1 MAAFFFCHFFN
12 SLNESHF
19 LAYEKGKSYSME
31 DSTRNILIFLAGLC
45 VLYFLVHLLLKKLGK
60 DPRNIL
66 PHNIAS
72 RLKIPMITLF
82 LAVAIQAGLINREI
96 ITDEGQIDF
105 FQHVRSILLIF
116 SFTWFII
123 VAIRIAK
130 NQFLKRFDVSEADNL
145 RARKVYTQFN
155 IIERIA
161 IFVVVLFGLGIAL
174 LTFDGV
180 EEVGVSILTS
190 AGIAGIILG
199 LSAQKVFGTIF
210 AGIQIA
216 IAQPIRLDD
225 VVIVEGEWGRIEEIK
240 LTYVVV
246 KIWDQRRLVLP
257 TTYFIEK
264 PFQNWTRNS
273 SDILGTVYIYTD
285 FDLPIDSLREEL
297 TRLLN
302 ATDLW
307 DQKVNVIQ
315 VTDLSEKTME
325 LRALMS
331 AKDAPTAWDLRVY
344 ARENLLKYIQKN
356 FPDSLPRTRL
366 EIKEGA
372 PQPKDP
378 SGGLPK

>member
-1 MAAFFFCHFFN
+1 
-12 SLNESHF
+12 
-19 LAYEKGKSYSME
+19 ME
-31 DSTRNILIFLAGLC
+31 DSTRNILFFLAGLF
-45 VLYFLVHLLLKKLGK
+45 VLYFLLHFLLKKLGK

-96 ITDEGQIDF
+96 ITDEEQVNF
-105 FQHVRSILLIF
+105 LQHVGSILLIF

-130 NQFLKRFDVSEADNL
+130 NKFLRQFDVSETNNL
-145 RARKVYTQFN
+145 RARKFYTQFN

-180 EEVGVSILTS
+180 EEIGVSILTS

-246 KIWDQRRLVLP
+246 QIWDKRRLVLP

-285 FDLPIDSLREEL
+285 FDLPIEKLREEL

-302 ATDLW
+302 ATELW
-307 DQKVNVIQ
+307 DRKVNVIQ
-315 VTDLSEKTME
+315 VTNMTEKTME

-331 AKDAPTAWDLRVY
+331 AQDAPTAWDLRVY
-344 ARENLLKYIQKN
+344 ARENLIKYIKEN
-356 FPDSLPRTRL
+356 YPDSLPRTRL
-366 EIKEGA
+366 EIKEDL
-372 PQPKDP
+372 PHSKEP
-378 SGGLPK
+378 SDALR

>member
-1 MAAFFFCHFFN
+1 
-12 SLNESHF
+12 
-19 LAYEKGKSYSME
+19 ME
-31 DSTRNILIFLAGLC
+31 ETTRNIIIFLFALT
-45 VLYFLVHLLLKKLGK
+45 VVYFLVHLLLKKLGK
-60 DPRNIL
+60 DPANIL

-72 RLKIPMITLF
+72 RLKFPLIILF
-82 LAVAIQAGLINREI
+82 LAVAIQAGLINRKI
-96 ITDEGQIDF
+96 ITDESQIDF
-105 FQHVRSILLIF
+105 FQQVRSLLLIF

-130 NQFLKRFDVSEADNL
+130 TQFLRQFDVNTVNNL
-145 RARKVYTQFN
+145 RARKFYTQFN
-155 IIERIA
+155 IIERIS
-161 IFVVVLFGLGIAL
+161 IFVVILFGLGIAL

-180 EEVGVSILTS
+180 EEIGVSILTS
-190 AGIAGIILG
+190 AGIAGIVLG
-199 LSAQKVFGTIF
+199 LSAQKVLGTIF

-216 IAQPIRLDD
+216 IAQPIRIDD

-246 KIWDQRRLVLP
+246 KIWDKRRLVLP

-285 FDLPIDSLREEL
+285 FDLPIDKLREEL

-307 DQKVNVIQ
+307 DRRANVIQ
-315 VTDLSEKTME
+315 VTNMTEKTME

-331 AKDAPTAWDLRVY
+331 AKDASTAWDLRVY
-344 ARENLLKYIQKN
+344 ARENLIKYIKEN
-356 FPDSLPRTRL
+356 YPGSLPRTRL
-366 EIKEGA
+366 EIKEGL
-372 PQPKDP
+372 PGSKDP
-378 SGGLPK
+378 SDALR

>member
-1 MAAFFFCHFFN
+1 
-12 SLNESHF
+12 
-19 LAYEKGKSYSME
+19 ME
-31 DSTRNILIFLAGLC
+31 DSTRNVLIFLAGLF
-45 VLYFLVHLLLKKLGK
+45 VLYFLVHFLLKKLGK
-60 DPRNIL
+60 DPRNVL
-66 PHNIAS
+66 PRNIAS
-72 RLKIPMITLF
+72 RLKIPLITLF
-82 LAVAIQAGLINREI
+82 LAVAIQAGVINQEI
-96 ITDEGQIDF
+96 ITDEGQIQF
-105 FQHVRSILLIF
+105 LLQARSILLVF

-130 NQFLKRFDVSEADNL
+130 NKFLKQFDVSEVNNL
-145 RARKVYTQFN
+145 RARKYYTQFN

-180 EEVGVSILTS
+180 EEIGVSILTS

-246 KIWDQRRLVLP
+246 QIWDKRRLVLP

-285 FDLPIDSLREEL
+285 FNLPIEPLREEL

-307 DQKVNVIQ
+307 DRQVNVIQ
-315 VTDLSEKTME
+315 VTDMTEKTME

-344 ARENLLKYIQKN
+344 ARENLLKFIKENY
-356 FPDSLPRTRL
+356 PGSLPQTRL
-366 EIKEGA
+366 EVKEG
-372 PQPKDP
+372 
-378 SGGLPK
+378 LPHR

>member
-1 MAAFFFCHFFN
+1 MP
-12 SLNESHF
+12 
-19 LAYEKGKSYSME
+19 
-31 DSTRNILIFLAGLC
+31 DTTRNIIIFLVALIA
-45 VLYFLVHLLLKKLGK
+45 VYFIVHFLLKKLGK
-60 DPRNIL
+60 DPSNIL

-72 RLKIPMITLF
+72 RLKIPIIILF
-82 LAVAIQAGLINREI
+82 VAFAIQALLINREI
-96 ITDEGQIDF
+96 LTDAEQVAFLKQLEYLMI
-105 FQHVRSILLIF
+105 IF

-123 VAIRIAK
+123 VAIRIGK
-130 NQFLKRFDVSEADNL
+130 NQFLKQFDVNTANNL
-145 RARKVYTQFN
+145 RARKFYTQFN

-180 EEVGVSILTS
+180 EEIGVSILTS
-190 AGIAGIILG
+190 AGIAGIVLG

-216 IAQPIRLDD
+216 IAQPIRIDD

-246 KIWDQRRLVLP
+246 QIWDKRRLVLP

-285 FDLPIDSLREEL
+285 FDLPIDKLREEL

-302 ATDLW
+302 ASDLW
-307 DQKVNVIQ
+307 DRKVNVIQ
-315 VTDLSEKTME
+315 VTDMTEKTME

-344 ARENLLKYIQKN
+344 ARENLLKFIKENY
-356 FPDSLPRTRL
+356 PGSLPLTRL
-366 EIKEGA
+366 EVKEG
-372 PQPKDP
+372 PPRSKEP
-378 SGGLPK
+378 

>member
-1 MAAFFFCHFFN
+1 
-12 SLNESHF
+12 
-19 LAYEKGKSYSME
+19 ME
-31 DSTRNILIFLAGLC
+31 DSTRNILIFLAGLII
-45 VLYFLVHLLLKKLGK
+45 LFFLVNFLLKKLGK
-60 DPRNIL
+60 DPHNIL
-66 PHNIAS
+66 PRNIAG
-72 RLKIPMITLF
+72 RLKIPLITLF
-82 LAVAIQAGLINREI
+82 LAVAIQAGLINQEI
-96 ITDEGQIDF
+96 ITGEGEVNF
-105 FQHVRSILLIF
+105 LQHLRSILLIF

-130 NQFLKRFDVSEADNL
+130 NRFLKQFNVNEANNL
-145 RARKVYTQFN
+145 RARKFYTQFN

-180 EEVGVSILTS
+180 EEIGVSLLTS

-246 KIWDQRRLVLP
+246 QIWDKRRLVLP

-285 FDLPIDSLREEL
+285 FDLPIDNLREEL

-307 DQKVNVIQ
+307 DRKVNVIQ

-344 ARENLLKYIQKN
+344 VREHLLKYIQKN
-356 FPDSLPRTRL
+356 FPESLPRTRL
-366 EIKEGA
+366 EIKEG
-372 PQPKDP
+372 PPHPKDP
-378 SGGLPK
+378 SDGIQK

>member
-1 MAAFFFCHFFN
+1 M
-12 SLNESHF
+12 
-19 LAYEKGKSYSME
+19 G
-31 DSTRNILIFLAGLC
+31 DTTRNILIFLVALL
-45 VLYFLVHLLLKKLGK
+45 VLYFLVHFLLKKLGK
-60 DPRNIL
+60 DPANIL

-72 RLKIPMITLF
+72 RLKVPIIVLF

-96 ITDEGQIDF
+96 ITDENQIDL
-105 FQHVRSILLIF
+105 FQQIRSILLIF
-116 SFTWFII
+116 SFTWFIV

-130 NQFLKRFDVSEADNL
+130 NQFLKQFDVNTANNL
-145 RARKVYTQFN
+145 RARKFYTQFN

-161 IFVVVLFGLGIAL
+161 IFVVVLFALGIAL

-180 EEVGVSILTS
+180 EEIGVSILTS
-190 AGIAGIILG
+190 AGIAGIVLG

-216 IAQPIRLDD
+216 IAQPIRIDD

-246 KIWDQRRLVLP
+246 QIWDKRRLVLP

-285 FDLPIDSLREEL
+285 FDLPIDKLREEQ

-302 ATDLW
+302 ATELW
-307 DQKVNVIQ
+307 DRKVDVIQ
-315 VTDLSEKTME
+315 VTDLTEKTME

-344 ARENLLKYIQKN
+344 ARENLLKFIQEN

-366 EIKEGA
+366 EVKEERPRQEGPSNL
-372 PQPKDP
+372 PQK
-378 SGGLPK
+378 

>member
-1 MAAFFFCHFFN
+1 M
-12 SLNESHF
+12 
-19 LAYEKGKSYSME
+19 G
-31 DSTRNILIFLAGLC
+31 DTTRNILIFLVALL
-45 VLYFLVHLLLKKLGK
+45 VLYFLVHFLLKKLGK
-60 DPRNIL
+60 DPANIL

-72 RLKIPMITLF
+72 RLKIPMIVLF

-96 ITDEGQIDF
+96 ITDENQIDL
-105 FQHVRSILLIF
+105 FQQIRSILLIF
-116 SFTWFII
+116 SFTWFIV

-130 NQFLKRFDVSEADNL
+130 NQFLKQFDVNTANNL
-145 RARKVYTQFN
+145 RARKFYTQFN

-161 IFVVVLFGLGIAL
+161 IFVVVLFALGIAL

-180 EEVGVSILTS
+180 EEIGVSILTS
-190 AGIAGIILG
+190 AGIAGIVLG

-216 IAQPIRLDD
+216 IAQPIRIDD

-246 KIWDQRRLVLP
+246 QIWDKRRLVLP

-285 FDLPIDSLREEL
+285 FDLPIDKLREEQ

-307 DQKVNVIQ
+307 DRKVDVIQ
-315 VTDLSEKTME
+315 VTDLTEKTME

-344 ARENLLKYIQKN
+344 ARENLLKFIQEN

-366 EIKEGA
+366 EVKEERPRQEGPSNL
-372 PQPKDP
+372 PQK
-378 SGGLPK
+378 

>member
-1 MAAFFFCHFFN
+1 
-12 SLNESHF
+12 
-19 LAYEKGKSYSME
+19 ME
-31 DSTRNILIFLAGLC
+31 DSTRNILIFLAGLF
-45 VLYFLVHLLLKKLGK
+45 VLYFLLHFLLKKLGK

-96 ITDEGQIDF
+96 ITDEEQVNF
-105 FQHVRSILLIF
+105 LQHVRSILLIF

-130 NQFLKRFDVSEADNL
+130 NKFLRQFDVSETNNL
-145 RARKVYTQFN
+145 RARKFYTQFN

-180 EEVGVSILTS
+180 EEIGVSILTS
-190 AGIAGIILG
+190 AGIAGIVLG

-246 KIWDQRRLVLP
+246 QIWDKRRLVLP

-285 FDLPIDSLREEL
+285 FDLPIEKLREEL

-302 ATDLW
+302 ATELW
-307 DQKVNVIQ
+307 DRKVNVIQ
-315 VTDLSEKTME
+315 VTNMTEKTME

-331 AKDAPTAWDLRVY
+331 AQDAPTAWDLRVY
-344 ARENLLKYIQKN
+344 ARENLIKYIKEN
-356 FPDSLPRTRL
+356 YPDSLPRTRL
-366 EIKEGA
+366 EIKEDL
-372 PQPKDP
+372 PHSKEP
-378 SGGLPK
+378 SDALR

>member
-1 MAAFFFCHFFN
+1 
-12 SLNESHF
+12 
-19 LAYEKGKSYSME
+19 ME
-31 DSTRNILIFLAGLC
+31 DSTRNILLFLAGLT
-45 VLYFLVHLLLKKLGK
+45 VLYVLMHFLLKKLGK

-66 PHNIAS
+66 PRNIAS
-72 RLKIPMITLF
+72 RLKIPLLSLF
-82 LAVAIQAGLINREI
+82 LAVAIQAGLINKEI
-96 ITDEGQIDF
+96 ITDEGQIEF
-105 FQHVRSILLIF
+105 FQQVRSILLIF

-130 NQFLKRFDVSEADNL
+130 KQFLKQFDVSREDNL
-145 RARKVYTQFN
+145 RARKFYTQFN

-180 EEVGVSILTS
+180 EEIGVSILTS

-246 KIWDQRRLVLP
+246 QIWDKRRLVLP

-285 FDLPIDSLREEL
+285 FDLPIDKLREEL

-307 DQKVNVIQ
+307 DRKVNIIQ
-315 VTDLSEKTME
+315 VTNMTERTME
-325 LRALMS
+325 LRALTS
-331 AKDAPTAWDLRVY
+331 AKDSPTAWDLRVY
-344 ARENLLKYIQKN
+344 VRENLLKYIKEN

-366 EIKEGA
+366 EIKEG
-372 PQPKDP
+372 PPRQEEP
-378 SGGLPK
+378 

>member
-1 MAAFFFCHFFN
+1 
-12 SLNESHF
+12 
-19 LAYEKGKSYSME
+19 ME
-31 DSTRNILIFLAGLC
+31 DSTRSILIFLAGLF
-45 VLYFLVHLLLKKLGK
+45 VLYFLLHFLLKKLGK

-82 LAVAIQAGLINREI
+82 FAVAIQAGLINREI
-96 ITDEGQIDF
+96 ITNESQIDF

-180 EEVGVSILTS
+180 EEVGVSLLTS

-246 KIWDQRRLVLP
+246 QIWDKRRLVLP

-285 FDLPIDSLREEL
+285 FDLPIDKLREEL

-302 ATDLW
+302 ATELW
-307 DQKVNVIQ
+307 DRKVNVIQ

-366 EIKEGA
+366 EIKEE
-372 PQPKDP
+372 PPRSKDP
-378 SGGLPK
+378 SVGLQK

>member
-1 MAAFFFCHFFN
+1 MDDN
-12 SLNESHF
+12 
-19 LAYEKGKSYSME
+19 
-31 DSTRNILIFLAGLC
+31 TRYILIFLVGLLA
-45 VLYFLVHLLLKKLGK
+45 VYFAVHFFLKKLGK
-60 DPRNIL
+60 DSGNFL

-72 RLKIPMITLF
+72 RVKIPVIILL
-82 LAVAIQAGLINREI
+82 LAVALQAGLLNREI
-96 ITDEGQIDF
+96 ITDGDRVEI
-105 FQHVRSILLIF
+105 FQQVRSLLLIL

-130 NQFLKRFDVSEADNL
+130 IQFLKQFDVTTENNL

-161 IFVVVLFGLGIAL
+161 IFVVVLFGAGIAL

-180 EEVGVSILTS
+180 EEIGMSILTS
-190 AGIAGIILG
+190 AGIAGIVLG

-246 KIWDQRRLVLP
+246 KIWDKRRLVLP

-285 FDLPIDSLREEL
+285 YNLPIDNLRDEL

-307 DQKVNVIQ
+307 DRKVNVIQ
-315 VTDLSEKTME
+315 VTDATDRTME

-344 ARENLLKYIQKN
+344 ARENLLKYIKEN
-356 FPDSLPRTRL
+356 YPDSLPRTRL
-366 EIKEGA
+366 EVKEG
-372 PQPKDP
+372 PPR
-378 SGGLPK
+378 SEEL

>member
-1 MAAFFFCHFFN
+1 
-12 SLNESHF
+12 
-19 LAYEKGKSYSME
+19 ME
-31 DSTRNILIFLAGLC
+31 DSNLSILIFFAILFA
-45 VLYFLVHLLLKKLGK
+45 LYFLVHFFLKKLGK

-72 RLKIPMITLF
+72 RLMIPLVTLF
-82 LAVAIQAGLINREI
+82 IAVAIQAGLINREI
-96 ITDEGQIDF
+96 VTDEGQIDF
-105 FQHVRSILLIF
+105 FQHLRSILLIF

-130 NQFLKRFDVSEADNL
+130 NQFLKQFDVTTSDNL
-145 RARKVYTQFN
+145 RARKFYTQFN

-174 LTFDGV
+174 LTFNGV
-180 EEVGVSILTS
+180 EEIGVSILTS

-246 KIWDQRRLVLP
+246 QIWDKRRLVLP

-264 PFQNWTRNS
+264 PFQNWTRSS
-273 SDILGTVYIYTD
+273 SDILGTVYLYTD
-285 FDLPIDSLREEL
+285 FDVPIDKLREEL
-297 TRLLN
+297 TRLLE
-302 ATDLW
+302 ATELW
-307 DQKVNVIQ
+307 DRKVNVIQ

-344 ARENLLKYIQKN
+344 VRENLLKYIKEN

-366 EIKEGA
+366 EVKEI
-372 PQPKDP
+372 PPRPTK
-378 SGGLPK
+378 L

>member
-1 MAAFFFCHFFN
+1 MDDN
-12 SLNESHF
+12 
-19 LAYEKGKSYSME
+19 
-31 DSTRNILIFLAGLC
+31 TRYILIFLVGLLA
-45 VLYFLVHLLLKKLGK
+45 VYFAVHFFLKKLGK
-60 DPRNIL
+60 DPGNFL

-72 RLKIPMITLF
+72 RVKIPVIILL
-82 LAVAIQAGLINREI
+82 LAVALQAGLLNREI
-96 ITDEGQIDF
+96 ITDVDQVEI
-105 FQHVRSILLIF
+105 FQQVRSLLLIL

-130 NQFLKRFDVSEADNL
+130 NQFLKQFDVTTENNL

-161 IFVVVLFGLGIAL
+161 IFVVVLFGAGIAL

-180 EEVGVSILTS
+180 EEIGMSILTS
-190 AGIAGIILG
+190 AGIAGIVLG

-246 KIWDQRRLVLP
+246 KIWDKRRLVLP

-285 FDLPIDSLREEL
+285 YNLPIENLRDEL

-307 DQKVNVIQ
+307 DRKVNVIQ
-315 VTDLSEKTME
+315 VTDATDRTME

-344 ARENLLKYIQKN
+344 ARENLIKYIREN
-356 FPDSLPRTRL
+356 YPDSLPRTRL
-366 EIKEGA
+366 EVKEG
-372 PQPKDP
+372 PPR
-378 SGGLPK
+378 SEEL

>member
-1 MAAFFFCHFFN
+1 
-12 SLNESHF
+12 
-19 LAYEKGKSYSME
+19 ME
-31 DSTRNILIFLAGLC
+31 DSTRNILIFLAGLF
-45 VLYFLVHLLLKKLGK
+45 VLYFLLHFLLKKLGK

-96 ITDEGQIDF
+96 ITDEEQVNF
-105 FQHVRSILLIF
+105 LQHVRSILLIF

-130 NQFLKRFDVSEADNL
+130 NKFLRQFDVSETNNL
-145 RARKVYTQFN
+145 RARKFYTQFN

-180 EEVGVSILTS
+180 EEIGVSILTS

-246 KIWDQRRLVLP
+246 QIWDKRRLVLP

-285 FDLPIDSLREEL
+285 FDLPIEKLREEL

-302 ATDLW
+302 ATELW
-307 DQKVNVIQ
+307 DRKVNVIQ
-315 VTDLSEKTME
+315 VTNMTEKTME

-331 AKDAPTAWDLRVY
+331 AQDAPTAWDLRVY
-344 ARENLLKYIQKN
+344 ARENLIKYIKEN
-356 FPDSLPRTRL
+356 YPDSLPRTRL
-366 EIKEGA
+366 EIKEDL
-372 PQPKDP
+372 PHSKEP
-378 SGGLPK
+378 SDALR